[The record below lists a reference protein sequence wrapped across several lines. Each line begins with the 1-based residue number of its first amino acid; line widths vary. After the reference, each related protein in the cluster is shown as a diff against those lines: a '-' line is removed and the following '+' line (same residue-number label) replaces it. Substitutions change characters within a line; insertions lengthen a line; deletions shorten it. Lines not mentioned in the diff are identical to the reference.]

1 MSVSYEHAN
10 QDMSVENLKWPE
22 LVHLEQC
29 PLQMIQCPFTSAGCT
44 VQLPRREMEE
54 HEKEALRQHLHMMM
68 SVVQL
73 KPPQEPPATVS
84 VTADKSEYLYSM
96 PPVWFTIADFTK
108 EKECNTE

>member
-1 MSVSYEHAN
+1 
-10 QDMSVENLKWPE
+10 
-22 LVHLEQC
+22 
-29 PLQMIQCPFTSAGCT
+29 MIQCPFTTGALSSIA
-44 VQLPRREMEE
+44 QEKMEE
-54 HEKEALRQHLHMMM
+54 HEKDLRQHLHMMM